1 MHITG
6 VFFES
11 GKQVP
16 VASHEV
22 FAGPIVSAWV
32 DRGRALVDIV
42 PGVGESGP
50 VGTQPLK
57 GRPRSGD

>member
-1 MHITG
+1 MS
-6 VFFES
+6 FFEY

-22 FAGPIVSAWV
+22 FTGPIVSAWV

-42 PGVGESGP
+42 PGVGESRP